1 MAFRWS
7 DVLWGILLVVV
18 VGLVIWAI
26 VYLTKSKEP
35 AAKKTLSNHRGNGLP
50 PTPPVI
56 KPHPPPLR
64 KIPSMAYHPS
74 MNVHQFWLDH
84 DRNPGYAWRQTADVL
99 QKQTEMRNNLKYGT
113 AFFPTS
119 DYQYLHP
126 WFHKQR

>member
-50 PTPPVI
+50 PPPVI